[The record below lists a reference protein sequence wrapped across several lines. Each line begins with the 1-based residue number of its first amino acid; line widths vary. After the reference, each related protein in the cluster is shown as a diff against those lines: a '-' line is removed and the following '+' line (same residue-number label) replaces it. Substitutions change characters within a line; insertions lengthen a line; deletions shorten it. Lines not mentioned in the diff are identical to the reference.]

1 MKPVNKTQ
9 PTEESVSK
17 YLESIE
23 DQARR
28 KDAKRLAKIATEVTG
43 VKPVMWGTGIVGFGS
58 YHYVYASGREGDTAA
73 VGFAARKNALAIY
86 GLTDHEENEELLE
99 KLGPHGSGKSCL
111 YIKDLTEVHTG
122 VLKKMIKTAYANRTK
137 ARSTHPKK

>member
-9 PTEESVSK
+9 PTDASVSQ
-17 YLESIE
+17 YLDSIE
-23 DQARR
+23 DQGRR
-28 KDAKRLAKIATEVTG
+28 KDAKRFAKIATEMTG
-43 VKPVMWGTGIVGFGS
+43 EKPVMWGTGIVGFGS

-86 GLTDHEENEELLE
+86 GLRDDPENLE
-99 KLGPHGSGKSCL
+99 RLEQLGPHGSGKGCL

-122 VLKKMIKTAYANRTK
+122 VLKKMIKTAHANRTK
-137 ARSTHPKK
+137 R

>member
-9 PTEESVSK
+9 PTDASVSQ
-17 YLESIE
+17 YLNAIE
-23 DQARR
+23 DEGRR
-28 KDAKRLAKIATEVTG
+28 KDAKRFAKIATEMTG
-43 VKPVMWGTGIVGFGS
+43 EKPVMWGTGIVGFGS

-86 GLTDHEENEELLE
+86 GLRDDEENIERLE
-99 KLGPHGSGKSCL
+99 QLGPHGSGKGCL

-122 VLKKMIKTAYANRTK
+122 VLKKMIKTAYANRT
-137 ARSTHPKK
+137 RR